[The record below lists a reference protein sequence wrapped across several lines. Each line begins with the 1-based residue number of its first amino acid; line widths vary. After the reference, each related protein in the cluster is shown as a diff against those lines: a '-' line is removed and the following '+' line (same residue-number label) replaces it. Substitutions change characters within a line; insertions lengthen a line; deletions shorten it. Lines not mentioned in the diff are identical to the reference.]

1 MCNID
6 TVTALRF
13 GIHDQLSPL
22 ETCRRS
28 TDNVRLLKRDITLFM
43 ALTREVALKLFNYMT
58 RESCRCCT
66 PYLVSLRHLE
76 SEIFPLDQMGICV
89 IAPYISGF
97 RATSFGDKDIWIA
110 NKSHTRYIQHTS
122 KVKELCKSIC
132 SSIVVDCYFM
142 AVVCSE
148 VGRLLLRLDNSAVH
162 FSRSSLRF

>member
-1 MCNID
+1 
-6 TVTALRF
+6 
-13 GIHDQLSPL
+13 
-22 ETCRRS
+22 
-28 TDNVRLLKRDITLFM
+28 M

-76 SEIFPLDQMGICV
+76 PEIFPLDQMGICV

-97 RATSFGDKDIWIA
+97 RATSFGDAKQDVWID
-110 NKSHTRYIQHTS
+110 NKSHTRYIQQTS

-148 VGRLLLRLDNSAVH
+148 VGRLLLRLDYSAVD